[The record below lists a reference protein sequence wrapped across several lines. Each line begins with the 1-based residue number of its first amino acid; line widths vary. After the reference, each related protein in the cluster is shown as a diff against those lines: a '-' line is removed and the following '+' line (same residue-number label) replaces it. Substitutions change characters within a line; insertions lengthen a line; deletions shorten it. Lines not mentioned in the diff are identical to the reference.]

1 MEGCAKGNPVVWF
14 EIHVRDLARA
24 KAFYEDMLDTVLEPL
39 AEASE
44 QDLASMLAFP
54 ADPQG
59 FGAGGALV
67 HSPDAKASAGGLL
80 VYFASDDC
88 AVPLARALA
97 AGGRE
102 VSGKQSIGPYGFCAV
117 VADPE
122 GNHVGLHSMA

>member
-14 EIHVRDLARA
+14 EIHVRDVA
-24 KAFYEDMLDTVLEPL
+24 KARVFYEEMLHTTLEPL
-39 AEASE
+39 ADPTAEA
-44 QDLASMLAFP
+44 QATMFAFP
-54 ADPQG
+54 GDPQG

-67 HSPDAKASAGGLL
+67 QTADAAASTGGLL

-88 AVPLARALA
+88 AVPLARAVA

-102 VSGKQSIGPYGFCAV
+102 ISGKQSIGPYGFCAV

>member
-14 EIHVRDLARA
+14 EIHVRDLAKA
-24 KAFYEDMLDTVLEPL
+24 KAFYEAMLDTTLEPL
-39 AEASE
+39 ADPTAEGT
-44 QDLASMLAFP
+44 LAMFAFP

-67 HSPDAKASAGGLL
+67 HAPDAQPSAGGLM
-80 VYFASDDC
+80 VYFGSDDC
-88 AVPLARALA
+88 AAPLARALA

-102 VSGKQSIGPYGFCAV
+102 VSGKESIGPYGFCAV
-117 VADPE
+117 VADPD